1 MLFRYLQ
8 LTFAVFQI
16 DVDEANELESIGTVL
31 VFVSRVE
38 GYLACEGVS
47 IDSALLFLYTP
58 IEEYDLHCFS
68 MATFLFMD
76 RFLRRSQGF
85 LPRIP
90 RF

>member
-38 GYLACEGVS
+38 GYLACCFMCKFQS
-47 IDSALLFLYTP
+47 LL
-58 IEEYDLHCFS
+58 YDVFPEIIIC
-68 MATFLFMD
+68 
-76 RFLRRSQGF
+76 
-85 LPRIP
+85 I
-90 RF
+90 